1 MSDKRIEG
9 TVRWF
14 NARKGYGFIDR
25 DDGQGS
31 VFVHYSDI
39 ESEGYKSLE
48 EGEKVS
54 FEVLESDKGPKAV
67 KVRRM

>member
-1 MSDKRIEG
+1 MSDERLEG

-39 ESEGYKSLE
+39 ETDGYKSLE
-48 EGEKVS
+48 EGEHVS
-54 FEVLESDKGPKAV
+54 FEVIESDKGPKAV
-67 KVRRM
+67 RVKRM

>member
-1 MSDKRIEG
+1 MPDERLEG

-39 ESEGYKSLE
+39 EAEGYKSLE
-48 EGEKVS
+48 EGEHVS
-54 FEVLESDKGPKAV
+54 FEVIESDKGPKAV
-67 KVRRM
+67 RVRRM

>member
-1 MSDKRIEG
+1 MSDERIEG

-39 ESEGYKSLE
+39 EAEGYKSLE
-48 EGEKVS
+48 EGEHVS
-54 FEVLESDKGPKAV
+54 FEVIESDKGPKAV
-67 KVRRM
+67 RVRRM

>member
-1 MSDKRIEG
+1 MPDERLEG

-39 ESEGYKSLE
+39 ETDGYKSLE
-48 EGEKVS
+48 EGDKVS
-54 FEVLESDKGPKAV
+54 FEVIESDKGPKAV

>member
-1 MSDKRIEG
+1 MPDERIEG

-39 ESEGYKSLE
+39 EAEGYKSLE
-48 EGEKVS
+48 EGEHVS
-54 FEVLESDKGPKAV
+54 FEVIESDKGPKAV
-67 KVRRM
+67 RVRRM

>member
-1 MSDKRIEG
+1 MPDERIEG

-14 NARKGYGFIDR
+14 NARKGYGFVDR

-39 ESEGYKSLE
+39 ETDGYKSLE
-48 EGEKVS
+48 EGEHVS
-54 FEVLESDKGPKAV
+54 FEVIESDKGPKAV

>member
-1 MSDKRIEG
+1 MSDERLEG

-39 ESEGYKSLE
+39 EAEGYKSLE
-48 EGEKVS
+48 EGEHVS
-54 FEVLESDKGPKAV
+54 FEVIESDKGPKAV
-67 KVRRM
+67 RVRRM